1 MCFLSVWCAKL
12 YQDWNFLGLEVSIFE
27 GATNLGLDH
36 DDLVSS
42 VKINSGCA
50 LTLYDHLYQNG
61 FLDTLTTD
69 DTFIEAYNDQVSSV
83 WCTCNVTTC
92 NATNSDYDCCT
103 SSNPCGLNEGDC
115 DNDSECN
122 GNLICGTDNCQSLD
136 SGWAASDFDCC
147 MEGK

>member
-1 MCFLSVWCAKL
+1 MLEWCAKL
-12 YQDWNFLGLEVSIFE
+12 YEDSNFLGWEITIFE

-83 WCTCNVTTC
+83 WCTCTSGNTYFETVIIKVKTILYM
-92 NATNSDYDCCT
+92 NAFLHPLKDWSVY
-103 SSNPCGLNEGDC
+103 LKC
-115 DNDSECN
+115 D
-122 GNLICGTDNCQSLD
+122 
-136 SGWAASDFDCC
+136 
-147 MEGK
+147 EGKF